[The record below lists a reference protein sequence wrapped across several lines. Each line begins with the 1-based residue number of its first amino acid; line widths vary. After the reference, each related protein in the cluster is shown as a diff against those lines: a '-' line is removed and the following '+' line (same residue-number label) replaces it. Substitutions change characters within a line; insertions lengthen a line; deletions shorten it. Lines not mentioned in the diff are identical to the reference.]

1 MYSLLEVFA
10 NIAPGTAARVHF
22 GKVVERILR
31 NEAPTQDDISTLVQ
45 HYAFD
50 PIMTTLDLQD
60 VVDELNSRFG
70 TNHTM
75 TGR

>member
-1 MYSLLEVFA
+1 M
-10 NIAPGTAARVHF
+10 HF

-31 NEAPTQDDISTLVQ
+31 NEAPSQDDISTLVQ

-60 VVDELNSRFG
+60 VVDELNVRFG
-70 TNHTM
+70 TNHTI